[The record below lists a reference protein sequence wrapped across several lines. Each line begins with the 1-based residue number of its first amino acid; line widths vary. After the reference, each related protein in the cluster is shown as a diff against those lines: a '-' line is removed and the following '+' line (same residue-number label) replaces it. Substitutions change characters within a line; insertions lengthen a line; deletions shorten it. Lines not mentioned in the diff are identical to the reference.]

1 MQLLTTSLRKQLIA
15 NHHANK
21 KAQKEEKGVIDFA
34 PVVKFFFPI
43 GAATWLITEMDEEEM
58 MCGLC
63 DLGHGFP
70 ELGYVHLHEL
80 QNTKFMNGM
89 VSVERDKH
97 WKAKGTLQD
106 YTNKAQLHGRIVA

>member
-21 KAQKEEKGVIDFA
+21 KAQEQGKGEIDFA
-34 PVVKFFFPI
+34 PVVKFFFPV
-43 GAATWLITEMDEEEM
+43 GSATWLITEMDEEEM
-58 MCGLC
+58 MFGLC

-80 QNTKFMNGM
+80 QNTKGMNGM
-89 VSVERDKH
+89 LSVERDMH
-97 WKAKGTLQD
+97 WKAKSTISEYARQANL
-106 YTNKAQLHGRIVA
+106 NGRIVA

>member
-21 KAQKEEKGVIDFA
+21 KAQKEEKGTIDFA

-58 MCGLC
+58 MFGLC

-106 YTNKAQLHGRIVA
+106 YTDKAQLHGRIVA